1 MEISRKK
8 NVITVRYEF
17 TAPDEVFPV
26 MLSSDQH
33 YDSSKCDLP
42 LLKKHL
48 AHANENE
55 MLVIMAG
62 DFFDAMQGKD
72 DPRREPEQLK
82 AEYNVSSYFDALVK
96 DAARFLSSYPKCKF
110 IIGLGNHETSVLKH
124 NGTNLCDRL
133 ADKLRDAYQ
142 IEAINAPYAGWVRF
156 MFNENNKRDSKS
168 LFYHH
173 GQGGNS
179 PVTKG
184 VIQTNR
190 NAASFHADIYLNGH
204 THTQYYLAIPHYE
217 LNSAGIQVLV
227 NDHHVRTPGYKM
239 NAMENYDEFGYD
251 IERHPTPSP
260 RGCAIVNFT
269 RPNHSTNRTSIQIN
283 TMLND

>member
-1 MEISRKK
+1 MQINRVK
-8 NVITVRYEF
+8 NVITVRHEF
-17 TAPDEVFPV
+17 TEPGEVFPV

-33 YDSSKCDLP
+33 YDSVKCDLD
-42 LLKKHL
+42 LLKTDL
-48 AHANENE
+48 AHADEKE
-55 MLVIMAG
+55 MLVILAG

-96 DAARFLSSYPKCKF
+96 DGARFLSNYPKCKF
-110 IIGLGNHETSVLKH
+110 IFALGNHETSVLKH
-124 NGTNLCDRL
+124 HGTNLLDRL
-133 ADKLRDAYQ
+133 ADKLRDKYE

-156 MFNENNKRDSKS
+156 MFNQKNKRDSKV

-190 NAASFHADIYLNGH
+190 EAASFQADIYLNGH
-204 THTQYYLAIPHYE
+204 THTQYYLAIPRYM
-217 LNSAGIQVLV
+217 LNAAGQQILK
-227 NDHHVRTPGYKM
+227 NEHHVRTPGYKL

-251 IERHPTPSP
+251 IERHPTPNA
-260 RGCAIVNFT
+260 RGCAIVNFS
-269 RPNHSTNRTSIQIN
+269 RPDHSTNKTRIQIN
-283 TMLND
+283 TRLND